1 MLVSINTNPAS
12 ESNDN
17 KTRLFNFM
25 ASLYAVATCAAA
37 GTPTA
42 VRPVKSSD
50 GTKNTN
56 FNCITVISN
65 TEAGGW
71 TAGTSNNITPATAY
85 SASASSLIV
94 DLYNA
99 SGKSTY
105 PYYRQTFSN
114 FSYPFS
120 GGQYESYP
128 QIEYFQGCTSS
139 DPSSV
144 VYSSSGSYAN
154 AAAAFRRGTSQWTS
168 YADNFMV
175 DVTRSTNTTVYV
187 AVTASYLII
196 TTDYSMAYFGIRD
209 QAGWELTRNDNP
221 PWVVFGFSG
230 ASYNVNYVNSNT
242 PHCDYYH
249 AWASRITPTGG
260 QSSPS
265 KLGQQNDNSAGTSPH
280 AITGVMYG
288 STALGGYWGLS
299 AATGYM
305 RPLFSLAYPAAGGTT
320 GYGWT
325 MDPPTTDSVTG
336 LSVPPA
342 YPLVFQYSNGSSE
355 AVSGRMPGCYRG
367 MASTLAGLNYTVTA
381 TEYTIGGEAYT
392 PIRTGNPTYPD
403 LFFLRKA

>member
-12 ESNDN
+12 ESTDN
-17 KTRLFNFM
+17 KSRFFNFM

-42 VRPVKSSD
+42 VRPVKTSD

-71 TAGTSNNITPATAY
+71 TAGVSNNITPATAY
-85 SASASSLIV
+85 SATSASLIV

-99 SGKSTY
+99 TGKATY
-105 PYYRQTFSN
+105 PYYRQTFGN
-114 FSYPFS
+114 ISYSFS
-120 GGQYESYP
+120 GGSYETYP
-128 QIEYFQGCTSS
+128 QLEYFQGCTSS

-144 VYSSSGSYAN
+144 VYTSSGSYADQG
-154 AAAAFRRGTSQWTS
+154 AAFRRGTSQWTS
-168 YADNFMV
+168 YPDSFMV

-187 AVTASYLII
+187 AVTANYLII
-196 TTDYSMAYFGIRD
+196 TTDHSMAYFGIRD
-209 QAGWELTRNDNP
+209 QSGWELTRNDNP
-221 PWVVFGFSG
+221 PWVVFGFCG
-230 ASYNVNYVNSNT
+230 RADNVNFVNNNT
-242 PHCDYYH
+242 VHCDYYH
-249 AWASRITPTGG
+249 AWASRITPIGT

-265 KLGQQNDNSAGTSPH
+265 KLGQHRQNDVGTTPH
-280 AITGVMYG
+280 AITGVRYG
-288 STALGGYWGLS
+288 SSDIGSYWGLS
-299 AATGYM
+299 SATGNM

-320 GYGWT
+320 GYGWA

-342 YPLVFQYSNGSSE
+342 YPLVFQYSNGGSE